1 MSSGFSMNLFALA
14 CSLFVL
20 QKVLALNVY
29 KICQCTPRM
38 LVMLKMLP
46 SAPLIMLVPPC
57 AGVGVK
63 VLKCLSQQSNMRLE
77 SC

>member
-1 MSSGFSMNLFALA
+1 MSFGFSMNLFALA

-29 KICQCTPRM
+29 EICQCTPRV

-46 SAPLIMLVPPC
+46 SAPLIMLVPPS
-57 AGVGVK
+57 ASVGVK
-63 VLKCLSQQSNMRLE
+63 VL
-77 SC
+77 

>member
-29 KICQCTPRM
+29 EICQCTPRE
-38 LVMLKMLP
+38 LVMLEMLP
-46 SAPLIMLVPPC
+46 SAPLIILVPPS

>member
-1 MSSGFSMNLFALA
+1 MSCGFSMDLFALA

-29 KICQCTPRM
+29 EICQCTARV

-46 SAPLIMLVPPC
+46 SAPLIMLVPPS
-57 AGVGVK
+57 ASVGVK
-63 VLKCLSQQSNMRLE
+63 VL
-77 SC
+77 